1 VNLRTRFA
9 LAFAAVAAAV
19 AGLVGL
25 LSYNA
30 AADRITNELD
40 RTLQTATTALENGQN
55 GVLAVPTPPGPPGP
69 THESGDRFDEQRQ
82 LVAHAVA
89 PDATLTFLGGRD
101 VALPLSDAAR
111 ALAAAGEVGASDIS
125 EETVGVDTFRVM
137 TTALGGTRG
146 ALQVGVD
153 IDDTKRV
160 LGGMANEI
168 TWASLAV
175 LLAAAG
181 AGWLLARRIT
191 ARLARLA
198 IQAEHLDVEDIGGD
212 VAHLPVDGR
221 DEVGRLST
229 SFNMMLARLAGARNA
244 QERLVQDAAHEL
256 RTPLTSL
263 RTNASVLTRYTELS
277 ADARA
282 RLVVDIQGET
292 RELSQLV
299 EELVELALARR
310 SDEPEQVLDLAVLAH
325 HAAER
330 VHRRTGR
337 DIRVEGDALQV
348 RGQRQGLERAVG
360 NLLEN
365 AAKFDPDAT
374 APITLRIGFGQILVA
389 DRGPGIGSA
398 DTERV
403 FDRFYRS
410 DTARGLPGS
419 GLGLAIVRDVAQA
432 HGGAAFARP
441 RSGGGAEV
449 GFSIDPVR
457 FRPASDPPEAG
468 VPNRSATVERT

>member
-1 VNLRTRFA
+1 MNLRTRFA

-30 AADRITNELD
+30 AADRISNELD

-55 GVLAVPTPPGPPGP
+55 GVLSVPTPTGPPVP
-69 THESGDRFDEQRQ
+69 DRERGDRFDEQRQ

-89 PDATLTFLGGRD
+89 PDGALSFLGGRD
-101 VALPLSDAAR
+101 VALPLSEAAR
-111 ALAAAGEVGASDIS
+111 ALAATGDAGATDIS
-125 EETVGVDTFRVM
+125 EVDAGGDTFRVM
-137 TTALGGTRG
+137 TTALGGTQG

-153 IDDTKRV
+153 IDDSKRV
-160 LGGMANEI
+160 LEGMANEI
-168 TWASLAV
+168 TWASLVV
-175 LLAAAG
+175 LLVAAG

-198 IQAEHLDVEDIGGD
+198 WQAEHLDVDDIGGD
-212 VAHLPVDGR
+212 AAPLPVDGH

-229 SFNMMLARLAGARNA
+229 SFNTMLARLASARDA

-263 RTNASVLTRYTELS
+263 RTNASVLTRYAELS
-277 ADARA
+277 PDARA
-282 RLVVDIQGET
+282 RLIADVQGET

-310 SDEPEQVLDLAVLAH
+310 NDEPEQILDLAALAH

-337 DIRVEGDALQV
+337 DIHIEGDALQV

-365 AAKFDPDAT
+365 AAKFDPDGT
-374 APITLRIGFGQILVA
+374 APITVRISRGQLLVA
-389 DRGPGIGSA
+389 DRGPAIATA
-398 DTERV
+398 DSERV

-419 GLGLAIVRDVAQA
+419 GLGLAIVSDVAKA
-432 HGGAAFARP
+432 HGGAPFAR
-441 RSGGGAEV
+441 RRTGGGAEV
-449 GFSIDPVR
+449 GFSIDLGR
-457 FRPASDPPEAG
+457 FLPNSDPQHVSVSNG
-468 VPNRSATVERT
+468 SATVEQT